1 MNKPPKNKS
10 ISRLAIEARERALQE
25 TCNSA
30 EQSDWSKAQKVVLL
44 NLEASNAS
52 SIHNAL
58 MALRSIYPPL
68 DDVGIASVK
77 SSAGREAA
85 WHRKNSF
92 TDFEQP

>member
-1 MNKPPKNKS
+1 M
-10 ISRLAIEARERALQE
+10 E
-25 TCNSA
+25 
-30 EQSDWSKAQKVVLL
+30 
-44 NLEASNAS
+44 LEASNAS